1 MNVSGVIF
9 FPSRAKEI
17 KKQKRT
23 TTTTTKKTP
32 DLRLVK
38 SGPCTYD
45 SKYFSQID
53 RFCER
58 AVKYGYIAKF
68 TPTAVGSEIKS
79 AEGGGELKIFEIFK
93 KG

>member
-1 MNVSGVIF
+1 M
-9 FPSRAKEI
+9 
-17 KKQKRT
+17 
-23 TTTTTKKTP
+23 
-32 DLRLVK
+32 K

-79 AEGGGELKIFEIFK
+79 AERGGGGLKMKLDIPFLFRSPK
-93 KG
+93 Q

>member
-1 MNVSGVIF
+1 M
-9 FPSRAKEI
+9 
-17 KKQKRT
+17 
-23 TTTTTKKTP
+23 
-32 DLRLVK
+32 K

-45 SKYFSQID
+45 IKYLCQID

-79 AEGGGELKIFEIFK
+79 AEGGGGEELKMKLDIPFVFRPQK
-93 KG
+93 Q

>member
-1 MNVSGVIF
+1 M
-9 FPSRAKEI
+9 
-17 KKQKRT
+17 
-23 TTTTTKKTP
+23 
-32 DLRLVK
+32 K

-58 AVKYGYIAKF
+58 AVKYDYIAKF
-68 TPTAVGSEIKS
+68 TPTAVGSEIKG
-79 AEGGGELKIFEIFK
+79 AEGGGGGELKIFEIFE